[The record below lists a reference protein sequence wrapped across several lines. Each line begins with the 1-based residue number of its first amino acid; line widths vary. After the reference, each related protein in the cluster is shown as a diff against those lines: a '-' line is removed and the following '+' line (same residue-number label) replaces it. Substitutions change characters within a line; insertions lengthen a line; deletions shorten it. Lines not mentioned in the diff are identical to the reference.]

1 MGRILGIGGLLFRA
15 DDPAALAAWYRD
27 VLGLDLDDQGVWQQE
42 AGPTVVAAAP
52 RTAPWSGAP
61 EQRLMLDL
69 RVSDLDGLVARLSAA
84 GAEVAPDVEEM
95 PGVGR
100 FSWVTDPEGSRIEL
114 WEPS

>member
-15 DDPAALAAWYRD
+15 DDPVALAAWYRD
-27 VLGLDLDDQGVWQQE
+27 VLGLDLDAQGVWQQD
-42 AGPTVVAAAP
+42 AGPTVVAATA
-52 RTAPWSGAP
+52 RTSSSGVRD
-61 EQRLMLDL
+61 QRLMLDL
-69 RVSDLDGLVARLSAA
+69 RVSDLDGLLARLAAA
-84 GAEVAPDVEEM
+84 GAEVAPGIEDM

>member
-1 MGRILGIGGLLFRA
+1 MGRILSIGGLLFRA
-15 DDPAALAAWYRD
+15 YDPVALAAWYRD
-27 VLGLDLDDQGVWQQE
+27 VLGLDLDAEGVWQQE
-42 AGPTVVAAAP
+42 AGPTVVAAMARSAQP
-52 RTAPWSGAP
+52 SGES

-69 RVSDLDGLVARLSAA
+69 RVSDLDGLVARLAAA
-84 GAEVAPDVEEM
+84 GAEVAPGIEDM